1 MTTIRYKRS
10 YNDKD
15 DPYNMEELHPALGI
29 DHGEARIGLAITD
42 PIGILA
48 HPLETIHCQ
57 QTDPIERI
65 NTLIEQ
71 RQVKQIII
79 GLPLRMDGTEGSA
92 AAKIRDFANDLKA
105 SLSTPLPLHFID
117 ERLTTV
123 SAAEKLHAAG
133 KNAKKQK
140 GLIDQAAAVEIL
152 SDWLAQQSPTF

>member
-1 MTTIRYKRS
+1 
-10 YNDKD
+10 
-15 DPYNMEELHPALGI
+15 MEEQHPALGI

-48 HPLETIHCQ
+48 HPLETVHVQ
-57 QTDPIERI
+57 KTAPLERI
-65 NTLIEQ
+65 NALISQ

-79 GLPLRMDGTEGSA
+79 GLPYRMDGSEGTA
-92 AAKIRDFANDLKA
+92 AHKIRAFADELRD
-105 SLSTPLPLHFID
+105 SLAQPLPITFID

-140 GLIDQAAAVEIL
+140 GIIDQAAAVEIL
-152 SDWLAQQSPTF
+152 SDWLNQQSPMY

>member
-1 MTTIRYKRS
+1 
-10 YNDKD
+10 
-15 DPYNMEELHPALGI
+15 MEDQHPALGI

-48 HPLETIHCQ
+48 HPLETIHAQ
-57 QTDPIERI
+57 KTPPLERI
-65 NTLIEQ
+65 NALISQ

-79 GLPLRMDGTEGSA
+79 GLPYRMDGSEGTA
-92 AAKIRDFANDLKA
+92 AEKIRIFADELEK
-105 SLSTPLPLHFID
+105 SLVSPLPIIFID

-152 SDWLAQQSPTF
+152 SDWLSQQTPMY